1 MAKDT
6 LTTTKIDV
14 ALQGGG
20 AHGAFTW
27 GVLDR
32 LFRDETIAIG
42 ALSGASA
49 GAMNAVVAASGLVRG
64 GNAAARED
72 LRIFWTAVNDAA
84 RRASPFLPI
93 FDPIN
98 AWLRASSRWIDTFTA
113 GRTSFTASPIAGL
126 PAQDMLRRILSDV
139 IDFDALR
146 RPEAPRLFIAA
157 THVQT
162 GLARIFT
169 NEELTPDVLLA
180 SACLPTV
187 FPPVTIDGEDYWDG
201 GFAANPPVMQL
212 IENTETR
219 DLVLVT
225 INPYRRLG
233 TPRLATDIPDR
244 ISELTFNQSLLA
256 ELRAIAMLKEEFR
269 DDPSSCRSS
278 IVASVANLRFHEI
291 NNEEAMGEF
300 DPMSKLFPSWSLL
313 TELHGIG
320 ERTTA
325 HWLRKNRAQ
334 LGQSSTAQLS
344 ERFG

>member
-1 MAKDT
+1 MPKDI
-6 LTTTKIDV
+6 TTTTPIDV

-32 LFRDETIAIG
+32 LFQDETLRIG

-49 GAMNAVVAASGLVRG
+49 GAMNAVVAASGFMRG
-64 GNAAARED
+64 GHNAARED
-72 LRIFWTAVNDAA
+72 LRIFWTAVNKAA
-84 RRASPFLPI
+84 RRTAPFLPI
-93 FDPIN
+93 FDPVS
-98 AWLRASSRWIDTFTA
+98 AWLRASSRWLDTLSA
-113 GRTSFTASPIAGL
+113 GRTTFSASPLAGL
-126 PAQDMLRRILSDV
+126 PAQDMLRRILTEV

-157 THVQT
+157 THVLT

-169 NEELTPDVLLA
+169 NEEITPEVLLA

-187 FPPVTIDGEDYWDG
+187 FPPVTIEGEDYWDG
-201 GFAANPPVMQL
+201 GFSANPPIMPL

-219 DLVLVT
+219 DLILVT

-244 ISELTFNQSLLA
+244 ISELTFNQSLLS
-256 ELRAIAMLKEEFR
+256 ELRAIAMLKEEFQ
-269 DDPSSCRSS
+269 DDPTACRIG
-278 IVASVANLRFHEI
+278 IVRAVARLRFHEI
-291 NNEEAMGEF
+291 NNEEAMGEY
-300 DPMSKLFPSWSLL
+300 DPVSKLFPSWGLL

-320 ERTTA
+320 ERTTD
-325 HWLRKNRAQ
+325 HWLKAHRTT
-334 LGQSSTAQLS
+334 LGTRSTAQLI